1 MSTLIEK
8 HSNCFSYP
16 ERQEPIRSCEL
27 KPVTCEEA
35 CQVHLATI
43 REGVNHIRWPR
54 EVIERFMQ
62 LEM

>member
-1 MSTLIEK
+1 MLVDK
-8 HSNCFSYP
+8 HSNCSSYP
-16 ERQEPIRSCEL
+16 ERQEAIGSGEL

-62 LEM
+62 MEM

>member
-1 MSTLIEK
+1 MLVEK
-8 HSNCFSYP
+8 HSNCSSYP
-16 ERQEPIRSCEL
+16 ERQEAIQSREL

>member
-54 EVIERFMQ
+54 EVIERFLQ